1 VWLFAI
7 KILDAPALNS
17 VMGFSPSSNLLNAF
31 NIATSAVTLNT
42 VVSLAFYSVRFYS
55 DTDKSRAGTAPRRHW
70 EPIGYGEAPTCE
82 LKS

>member
-7 KILDAPALNS
+7 KRLDVPALNS
-17 VMGFSPSSNLLNAF
+17 VMSFSHSTTLLNAF
-31 NIATSAVTLNT
+31 SITASAVTLNI
-42 VVSLAFYSVRFYS
+42 VSLTYYS
-55 DTDKSRAGTAPRRHW
+55 DRCFSNTDKSLAGAASGGHW